1 MKKIILDTNFIIS
14 CIRNK
19 IDFFEE
25 LVEYHILIPKQ
36 VLNELKKLNAE
47 LALKILE
54 RNKKSFLVI
63 DFKKRY
69 VDKGIINY
77 VKKDPKV
84 IVATIDRELKKKLK
98 NPKMVIRNKKKL
110 VIE

>member
-1 MKKIILDTNFIIS
+1 MKKIILDTNFIVS

-19 IDFFEE
+19 IDLFEE
-25 LVEYHILIPKQ
+25 LVEYEVLIPKQ

-54 RNKKSFLVI
+54 RNKKSFRVI

-77 VKKDPKV
+77 VKEKPE
-84 IVATIDRELKKKLK
+84 IIIATLDGELKNKLK
-98 NPKMVIRNKKKL
+98 NPKMIIRNRKKL
-110 VIE
+110 TIE